1 VTIAAK
7 MENSGIPD
15 RIQMTLKSH
24 QMLTARFPEFKT
36 SSRGSVK
43 IDGIGTLLTYW
54 LEGVE
59 DLLKSDGPGEGKE
72 GTSAVNASD
81 EDADPYSFPRE
92 TSQISSANSV
102 VPLIP

>member
-1 VTIAAK
+1 MIPHRPGQYLHCRWGFNTGPVFTGVVGIRAPRYSVFGPTVTIAAK

-43 IDGIGTLLTYW
+43 IDGRLITQ
-54 LEGVE
+54 
-59 DLLKSDGPGEGKE
+59 K
-72 GTSAVNASD
+72 
-81 EDADPYSFPRE
+81 DPSIE
-92 TSQISSANSV
+92 K
-102 VPLIP
+102 